1 VTQSGAQQYLRTHN
15 LSAEHLLLDLGGV
28 EVDLQALMIDGQDRH
43 GITLVRE
50 GGIVVVLTR
59 LLIGASLHEHSG
71 HGAATVQVLSGH
83 VEVLLRDD
91 RLDAPTGRLLAFDAR
106 VRHEVRALEDSTLL
120 LTLTAPPSPRAD
132 TA

>member
-15 LSAEHLLLDLGGV
+15 LAAEHLLLDLGRV
-28 EVDLQALMIDGQDRH
+28 EVDLHALLIDGQDRH

-59 LLIGASLHEHSG
+59 LLSGASLQEHAA
-71 HGAATVQVLSGH
+71 HGVATVQVLSGH
-83 VEVLLRDD
+83 VEVLVRDD
-91 RLDAPTGRLLAFDAR
+91 RLDAPTGRLLAFDAKA
-106 VRHEVRALEDSTLL
+106 RHEVRALQDSTLL